1 MHLNTP
7 GTGDEGDPFIIDE
20 NVSDGSSA
28 DKSEEISMDSLN
40 TLIKKA
46 KENGTKENDGN
57 AKESG
62 TKENDGNA
70 KESGTEEN
78 EGKRKRKKSKHIL
91 SPFQQIGGRK
101 RPKKSLFG
109 IREVLINTD
118 YITED
123 HIEAAKVYI
132 KTLSDSAKLSRKN
145 VVHMIGIAGETCT
158 PDMLQAIIAKKW
170 LHGGVINS
178 YCNHMQTH
186 NPRPDRHILSSWV
199 SQWLILRVEGKV
211 KNSKHHF
218 MEHFTTKI
226 KWCLELMTSIS
237 LQIRYFT
244 FAYFPFHVEES
255 HWITILMHNKKKE
268 FQVLNST
275 GKCSKAVLKKIR
287 QLRAEIAKDTLEVN
301 SLVQTEH
308 PDVSSWPINEYDM
321 PLQKDGVS
329 CGLFV
334 VKCIQNWNGD
344 EWIFEFDQAEV
355 NASRGRILAEILFLE
370 CNTMET
376 VKEKIL
382 KIMDKKLVC

>member
-7 GTGDEGDPFIIDE
+7 GTGDERDPFVIDE

-40 TLIKKA
+40 TCIKKA
-46 KENGTKENDGN
+46 KESDTKENDGN

-70 KESGTEEN
+70 KESGIEEN
-78 EGKRKRKKSKHIL
+78 DGKRKRKKSKYVL

-109 IREVLINTD
+109 IRDVLINTD

-132 KTLSDSAKLSRKN
+132 KTLSDSAKLSRKT
-145 VVHMIGIAGETCT
+145 VVHMTGIAGETCT
-158 PDMLQAIIAKKW
+158 PDMLQSIIAKKW

-186 NPRPDRHILSSWV
+186 NPRPDHHILSSWV
-199 SQWLILRVEGKV
+199 SHWLILRAEGKV

-218 MEHFTTKI
+218 IEHFTNQTKMVSRVN
-226 KWCLELMTSIS
+226 EE
-237 LQIRYFT
+237 YFIT
-244 FAYFPFHVEES
+244 DKAYFPFHVEES

-275 GKCSKAVLKKIR
+275 DKCSKAVLKKIR

-301 SLVQTEH
+301 SLVQMEH

-334 VKCIQNWNGD
+334 VKCIQNWNRD

-355 NASRGRILAEILFLE
+355 NASRGHILAEILFSE

>member
-1 MHLNTP
+1 MKALGKGGLKAKVKVP
-7 GTGDEGDPFIIDE
+7 SL
-20 NVSDGSSA
+20 SDGSSA

-46 KENGTKENDGN
+46 KESGTKENDGN
-57 AKESG
+57 EKESG

-70 KESGTEEN
+70 EESGTEEN

-91 SPFQQIGGRK
+91 SPFQQIGGCK

-109 IREVLINTD
+109 IRDVLINID

-123 HIEAAKVYI
+123 HIESVKVYI
-132 KTLSDSAKLSRKN
+132 KTLSDSAKLSRKT

-199 SQWLILRVEGKV
+199 SHWLILRAEGKV

-218 MEHFTTKI
+218 MEHFTNQNKMVSRVN
-226 KWCLELMTSIS
+226 EE
-237 LQIRYFT
+237 YFIT
-244 FAYFPFHVEES
+244 DKAYFPFHVEES
-255 HWITILMHNKKKE
+255 HWITVLMHNKKKE

-301 SLVQTEH
+301 SLVETEH

-355 NASRGRILAEILFLE
+355 NASRGRILAEILFSE
-370 CNTMET
+370 CNTIET

-382 KIMDKKLVC
+382 KIMDKN

>member
-1 MHLNTP
+1 
-7 GTGDEGDPFIIDE
+7 
-20 NVSDGSSA
+20 
-28 DKSEEISMDSLN
+28 MDSLN
-40 TLIKKA
+40 TRIKKA
-46 KENGTKENDGN
+46 KESGTKENDGN

-70 KESGTEEN
+70 KESGTKEN
-78 EGKRKRKKSKHIL
+78 DGKRKRKKSKYVL

-109 IREVLINTD
+109 IRDVLINTD

-132 KTLSDSAKLSRKN
+132 KTLSDSAKLSRKT
-145 VVHMIGIAGETCT
+145 VVHMTGIAGETCT

-170 LHGGVINS
+170 LHGAVINS

-199 SQWLILRVEGKV
+199 SHWLILRAEGKV

-218 MEHFTTKI
+218 MEHFTNQTKMVSRVN
-226 KWCLELMTSIS
+226 EEYF
-237 LQIRYFT
+237 IRDK
-244 FAYFPFHVEES
+244 AYFPFHVEEK
-255 HWITILMHNKKKE
+255 HWITFLMHNKKKE

-301 SLVQTEH
+301 SLVQLEH

-344 EWIFEFDQAEV
+344 EWIFDFDQPEV
-355 NASRGRILAEILFLE
+355 NASRGRILAEILFSE

-382 KIMDKKLVC
+382 KIMDKN